1 MRCKLFVALQLEVA
15 HHFVERCASGR
26 IRGFEPPAT
35 FGTPKTP
42 KTLLFNPHQFPAHGC
57 PYCCAPTL
65 SDRMPSA
72 RLLSGDETFWFAIT
86 TPLAAAYRLI
96 AVENR
101 HPVWAWQKMREER
114 AILHAP
120 IWMVCSA
127 SYIHGRFW
135 FVRSPDFG
143 ACFEEAESL

>member
-1 MRCKLFVALQLEVA
+1 
-15 HHFVERCASGR
+15 
-26 IRGFEPPAT
+26 
-35 FGTPKTP
+35 
-42 KTLLFNPHQFPAHGC
+42 
-57 PYCCAPTL
+57 
-65 SDRMPSA
+65 MPSA

-86 TPLAAAYRLI
+86 TPLAAAYCLI

-101 HPVWAWQKMREER
+101 HPVWAWQKMRKER
-114 AILHAP
+114 AMLHAP

-143 ACFEEAESL
+143 ACFEEAESHVLKRSVLLSIRVVSSIVLIGLREGVHHARPDFLSRTP